1 MPRTPSDR
9 FSPTIMHA
17 FRAAFEA
24 RDSRKPLDLRDEH
37 GERVVAS
44 RRLPSRYGMR
54 ESIVRGE
61 LARDLS
67 DLLNTINLGSC
78 EDLSDLPHVRRS
90 VLNFGIADASRI
102 GVERQARE
110 TIAAEIAAVLAAHEP
125 RLAPNSIQ
133 VVAQNRRDRSDHKL
147 SFLIT
152 AELISSPVNLGI
164 EFVADLD
171 YEASAFSIRK
181 LTPQ

>member
-1 MPRTPSDR
+1 MVRTRPDR
-9 FSPTIMHA
+9 YSPTIMHA

-44 RRLPSRYGMR
+44 RRLPARYGMR

-67 DLLNTINLGSC
+67 DLLNTINLGSS
-78 EDLSDLPHVRRS
+78 ENLSDLPHVRRS
-90 VLNFGIADASRI
+90 VLNFGITDTSPI

-110 TIAAEIAAVLAAHEP
+110 LIAAEIAAVLTAHEP
-125 RLAPNSIQ
+125 RLARNSIE
-133 VVAQNRRDRSDHKL
+133 VAAQDSGDDSDQKL

-171 YEASAFSIRK
+171 YQASAFSIRR
-181 LTPQ
+181 LAPQ